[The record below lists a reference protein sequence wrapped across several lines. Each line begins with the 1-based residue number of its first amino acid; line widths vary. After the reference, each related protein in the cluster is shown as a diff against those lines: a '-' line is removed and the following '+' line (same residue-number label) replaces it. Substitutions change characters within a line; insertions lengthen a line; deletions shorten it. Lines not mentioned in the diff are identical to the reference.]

1 MLKFRYF
8 QRKTQKKG
16 DLGVFSGENWEDCAR
31 FSEEWEGKGELCV
44 FYTLSHTIF
53 ECNLGTFSR
62 EGKEG
67 ERDEDR
73 QGGEP
78 NMARWE
84 DEEGKE
90 GSS

>member
-1 MLKFRYF
+1 M
-8 QRKTQKKG
+8 
-16 DLGVFSGENWEDCAR
+16 FSGENWEDCAR

-62 EGKEG
+62 G
-67 ERDEDR
+67 EARKGRDGEAK
-73 QGGEP
+73 GGEP
-78 NMARWE
+78 NMARWEETNMARWE

-90 GSS
+90 DSS

>member
-1 MLKFRYF
+1 M
-8 QRKTQKKG
+8 
-16 DLGVFSGENWEDCAR
+16 FSGENWEDCAR

-53 ECNLGTFSR
+53 FFFLCTFSR
-62 EGKEG
+62 GGGKEG

-73 QGGEP
+73 QGGES

-84 DEEGKE
+84 NEEGKE

>member
-1 MLKFRYF
+1 M
-8 QRKTQKKG
+8 
-16 DLGVFSGENWEDCAR
+16 FSGENWEDCAR

-62 EGKEG
+62 G
-67 ERDEDR
+67 EARRGRSEAK
-73 QGGEP
+73 GGEP

-84 DEEGKE
+84 NEEGKE
-90 GSS
+90 DSS

>member
-1 MLKFRYF
+1 M
-8 QRKTQKKG
+8 
-16 DLGVFSGENWEDCAR
+16 FSGENWEDCAR

-62 EGKEG
+62 GRGGKEG

-73 QGGEP
+73 QGGES

-84 DEEGKE
+84 NEEGKE